1 MDTKGNIG
9 IILITNIGGGSPG
22 AGVGGFVSVNN
33 APTVS
38 DQEGLG
44 TTVGGSGGPGLVAG
58 GVEYNMLINTET
70 GETYHGATLTA
81 AFGLYP
87 ACAELHGEVGNT
99 EVWDIN
105 IFDIIIYIAS
115 ALSGGDN

>member
-1 MDTKGNIG
+1 VFRTQIE
-9 IILITNIGGGSPG
+9 S
-22 AGVGGFVSVNN
+22 AHR
-33 APTVS
+33 TVPC
-38 DQEGLG
+38 D
-44 TTVGGSGGPGLVAG
+44 
-58 GVEYNMLINTET
+58 
-70 GETYHGATLTA
+70 TYHGATLTA